1 MCALSVRVF
10 ICFLMIRRPPRSTRT
25 DTLFPST
32 TYFRAE
38 VKQPIGKQSYMD
50 KIWRQMPTMHGLRRI
65 WADLAATEVNDDP
78 LSAEIGAQQV
88 KEVGQGVMRTRLA
101 VVMITLSIA
110 WYNRHGHANGMILFF
125 AVDRKSTRLNF
136 S

>member
-25 DTLFPST
+25 DTLFPYT
-32 TYFRAE
+32 TLFRSE

-110 WYNRHGHANGMILFF
+110 WYNRHRTEERRGGKEW
-125 AVDRKSTRLNF
+125 VSPCRYRGSP
-136 S
+136 